1 MSISEP
7 FIRRPIAT
15 SLLMLGVLVFGI
27 GSYNLLPVAALPRV
41 DFPTV
46 VVTTNYPGASPE
58 TMASAIAT
66 PLEQQF
72 AALPSLTEMS
82 STSGVGTTMITLQFD
97 LERSIDAAAQDVQQ
111 AINAATGLLPKDLP
125 SPPTYRKTNPA
136 DRPVLIYA
144 IHSDALPVYR
154 IDDYAYTIIAQKL
167 ATVKGVAESR
177 IFGQKPYAVHV
188 QVNPGELAARGI
200 GLEDLR
206 SALTLATVNRPKG
219 NLASAHQTVTLDTND
234 QIFDAAGFRKVIVAY
249 KNGAPIRLGD
259 IAEVID
265 GVQNARAGA
274 WFERKP
280 AEGLA
285 VQREAGANTNQV
297 VDTIRGAPYEP
308 GLVKRYLCSLDLL
321 PAILLNCAPPPPGL
335 LEKLQESIPPSV
347 QVDLVSDRSIVI
359 RAAVHDVQFTMMLT
373 IGLVILV
380 IFIFL
385 RTLWA
390 TVIPSLAVPLSLLA
404 TFAVMYAVG
413 YSLDNISLMALT
425 ISVGFIVD
433 DAIVM
438 IENIV
443 RYLEQGDRPF
453 EAALKGAGQIGF
465 TIISIT
471 FSLIAVFIPLL
482 FMGGIVGRLF
492 REFAVTVSVAVVAS
506 AFISLTL
513 TPVMCSLFLKGQGE
527 HPPGRL
533 SRLAERGF
541 VAVLRGY
548 DRGLIFIF
556 RHQLG
561 ALMATLGLMGLTF
574 ILYFGVPYT
583 SYSGIPKGFFPQ
595 QDTGF
600 IFGQAEARQD
610 TSFAK
615 MAGIVHQ
622 IVDIV
627 QKDPA
632 VNGAFYFAGAYA
644 YNPTENTGRV
654 FIQLKPHDQRDVT
667 SDQVIQRLRP
677 KVAAVE
683 GAKFFMQSGQDISI
697 GGRLSRTQY
706 QYTLT
711 DTDSN
716 ELNQWAPMV
725 EAAMRKLPELQDVAS
740 DQQIAAPHIAI
751 DIDRDAASRLGL
763 SASLIDET
771 LYDAFGQR
779 QIATMYTSTNQYK
792 VILEVKPEFQND
804 PTALSKIYVSGP
816 NGVQVPLSSFT
827 HFTSKVEPL
836 LLSHQGQFPA
846 VTLSF
851 NLAPGTAIGQA
862 VDKIQA
868 MEADL
873 HMPAT
878 VNGAFQG
885 AAQAFKASLSSTPL
899 LIGAAI
905 LVVYI
910 VLGILYESYIHPI
923 TILSALPS
931 AGVGALLALMIMH
944 YDLSVIALIGVILL
958 IGIVKKNAIMM
969 IDFALQAE
977 RLEGKSPLEA
987 IHEACLLRFRPIMM
1001 TTFAAL
1007 FGGLPIAIGQG
1018 AGSELRRPLG
1028 IAMVGGLLVSQWLTL
1043 YTTPVIYLY
1052 LDRLSRFLG
1061 GSRRQSR
1068 LAAALTD
1075 VQRPSLVEDSR
1086 GAAE

>member
-27 GSYNLLPVAALPRV
+27 GAYNLLPVAALPKV
-41 DFPTV
+41 DFPTIAV
-46 VVTTNYPGASPE
+46 QSSFPGASPE

-72 AALPSLTEMS
+72 AALPGLAEMT
-82 STSGVGTTMITLQFD
+82 STSGIGSTLITLQFD
-97 LERSIDAAAQDVQQ
+97 LERSIDGAAQDVQQ

-144 IHSDALPVYR
+144 IHSDAMPVYR
-154 IDDYAYTIIAQKL
+154 IDDYAYTILAQKMS
-167 ATVKGVAESR
+167 TVKGVSESR

-188 QVNPGELAARGI
+188 QVNPAALAARGM
-200 GLEDLR
+200 GLEDIR
-206 SALTLATVNRPKG
+206 SAITTATINRPKG
-219 NLASAHQTVTLDTND
+219 VLEGAHQAVTIDTND

-249 KNGAPIRLGD
+249 KNGAPVRLGD
-259 IAEVID
+259 IADVVD
-265 GVQNARAGA
+265 SVQNLRSDA
-274 WFERKP
+274 WFEHKQ

-285 VQREAGANTNQV
+285 IQREAGANTIQV
-297 VDTIRGAPYEP
+297 VDT
-308 GLVKRYLCSLDLL
+308 VKELL
-321 PAILLNCAPPPPGL
+321 P
-335 LEKLQESIPPSV
+335 KLQESIPPSV
-347 QVDLVSDRSIVI
+347 KADLISDRSLVI

-373 IGLVILV
+373 IGLVVLV

-385 RTLWA
+385 RTIWA

-404 TFAVMYAVG
+404 TLAIMYGVG

-425 ISVGFIVD
+425 ISVGFVVD

-443 RYLEQGDRPF
+443 RYLEKGDRPF

-482 FMGGIVGRLF
+482 FMGGIIGRLF

-506 AFISLTL
+506 AIISLTL
-513 TPVMCSLFLKGQGE
+513 TPVMCSLFLKGEGE

-533 SRLAERGF
+533 SRIAERGF
-541 VAVLRGY
+541 DAVLSGY
-548 DRGLIFIF
+548 DRGLRFVF
-556 RHQLG
+556 RHQLP
-561 ALMATLGLMGLTF
+561 ALIATLLLMGATAY
-574 ILYFGVPYT
+574 LYIT
-583 SYSGIPKGFFPQ
+583 IPKGFFPQ

-610 TSFAK
+610 TSFTK
-615 MAGIVHQ
+615 MTGMVHQ
-622 IVDIV
+622 LGDIV
-627 QKDPA
+627 REDPA
-632 VNGAFYFAGAYA
+632 VAGALYFAGSSP
-644 YNPTENTGRV
+644 YNPTENTGRM
-654 FIQLKPHDQRDVT
+654 FIQLKPHDQREVT

-677 KVAAVE
+677 KVAAV
-683 GAKFFMQSGQDISI
+683 GGVKFFMQSGQDISV
-697 GGRLSRTQY
+697 GGRLTRTQY

-711 DTDSN
+711 DTDSS
-716 ELNQWAPMV
+716 ELNQWAPIV
-725 EAAMRKLPELQDVAS
+725 EAAMQKQHELQDVAS
-740 DQQIAAPHIAI
+740 DQQIAAPHVAI
-751 DIDRDAASRLGL
+751 EIDRDAASRLGL
-763 SASLIDET
+763 SASVIDET

-779 QIATMYTSTNQYK
+779 QVATMYTATNQYK
-792 VILEVKPEFQND
+792 VILEVQPEFQND
-804 PTALSKIYVSGP
+804 PNALSKVYVSGP
-816 NGVQVPLSSFT
+816 NGVQVPLSSFA

-836 LLSHQGQFPA
+836 SINHQGQFPA

-851 NLAPGTAIGQA
+851 NLAPGTSIGQA

-868 MEADL
+868 LERDL
-873 HMPAT
+873 HLPAT
-878 VNGAFQG
+878 VNGSFMG
-885 AAQAFKASLSSTPL
+885 TAQAFQASLSSTPL
-899 LIGAAI
+899 LVAAAI

-910 VLGILYESYIHPI
+910 VLGVLYESYIHPI

-931 AGVGALLALMIMH
+931 AGVGALLALMLLH
-944 YDLSVIALIGVILL
+944 YELTVIALIGVILL
-958 IGIVKKNAIMM
+958 VGIVKKNAIMM
-969 IDFALQAE
+969 IDFALTAE
-977 RLEGKSPLEA
+977 RIEGKSPLEA

-1007 FGGLPIAIGQG
+1007 FGALPIAIGQG

-1028 IAMVGGLLVSQWLTL
+1028 VALVGGLLVSQWLTL
-1043 YTTPVIYLY
+1043 YTTPVVYLY

-1075 VQRPSLVEDSR
+1075 VQRPTLVEDTR